1 MKLIN
6 SKDKYKR
13 SENPVTL
20 LILAK
25 RRLFLNK
32 NKIIKKITHI
42 VIMKSDYLKINQNVF
57 KYSYKIS
64 LVKSYV

>member
-6 SKDKYKR
+6 SKDKNKR

-25 RRLFLNK
+25 RRLSLNK

-57 KYSYKIS
+57 KYSYIRFH
-64 LVKSYV
+64 